1 MVEALLARYDAG
13 DYEPGIASIAADA
26 ALSPRSVFRYFD
38 DLDDLAMAAIEHQ
51 QQRLAPLWGL
61 AIDPDAPVAERAEI
75 FVDQRSRLLD
85 AMGHV
90 GRVAR
95 LRAPTRPLVAAEV
108 ARVRARLRS
117 QVAETF
123 AAELAALAP
132 ADAQARLDAA
142 DVACSFES
150 NDLMCQQ
157 GFGADR
163 SRRAMVVA
171 LDALFGT
178 RR

>member
-1 MVEALLARYDAG
+1 MVEGLLARYDAG
-13 DYEPGIASIAADA
+13 DYEPGIASIATDA
-26 ALSPRSVFRYFD
+26 GLSPRSVFRYFD

-51 QQRLAPLWGL
+51 QQRLAPLWDL
-61 AIDPDAPVAERAEI
+61 RIDPDAPVAERVET
-75 FVDQRSRLLD
+75 FVDHRSRLLE

-108 ARVRARLRS
+108 ARVRARLRA
-117 QVAETF
+117 QVADTF
-123 AAELAALAP
+123 AAELADLAP

-150 NDLMCQQ
+150 YDLMRQQ
-157 GFGADR
+157 GFDGDR
-163 SRRAMVVA
+163 ARRVMVVV
-171 LDALFGT
+171 LDELFGI